1 MRDGTKYKPH
11 TVSKTWGQKKLMK
24 SNICSPLMVSSA
36 ESADPGSVFGEG
48 GNQEQFQFSV
58 SDESEASA
66 SRACLFRTFQC
77 KHSARLSNQSYTR
90 SWQQMEGTG

>member
-1 MRDGTKYKPH
+1 MF
-11 TVSKTWGQKKLMK
+11 S
-24 SNICSPLMVSSA
+24 SAVSS
-36 ESADPGSVFGEG
+36 DPGSAFWGE
-48 GNQEQFQFSV
+48 QEQLQFSV
-58 SDESEASA
+58 SDKSEASA